1 MLPDRLPFIGSS
13 GTKSTAKPT
22 PSSPGLWHPH
32 QSSRRKRNRQQ
43 KTSFSSDT
51 HPHPGPSSILLSDA
65 TMTPWGRLAL
75 SESCFDSIPKILTPR
90 PSPPPPPAS
99 PVPEQIPSATPYHG
113 RRQEEDKDSSG
124 SSFNSQI
131 PSPPVAV
138 TQNSAGGAAKDL
150 QLRRRVLPQCRL
162 PRAPRLPPLHPVTD
176 LSFSRSFTFS
186 FFELPLHQSPRWR
199 AERVKNLLLLLKQIH
214 Y

>member
-1 MLPDRLPFIGSS
+1 MEKLYQGNQISSCQCISSNYSLLTKQKFLLPSPLLLF
-13 GTKSTAKPT
+13 TAKPT

-99 PVPEQIPSATPYHG
+99 PVPEQIPSVTPYHG

-131 PSPPVAV
+131 QSPPVAV
-138 TQNSAGGAAKDL
+138 TQNSAGMTTKRD
-150 QLRRRVLPQCRL
+150 
-162 PRAPRLPPLHPVTD
+162 
-176 LSFSRSFTFS
+176 S
-186 FFELPLHQSPRWR
+186 
-199 AERVKNLLLLLKQIH
+199 H
-214 Y
+214 YQTKPDDNIT